1 MASDERSLALKE
13 IRDEIMN
20 LSVSPLYEYRTTNN
34 YFPVIGEGD
43 HYAKIMFIGE
53 APGEQEAKK
62 GRPFIGASGRMLD
75 ELLKS
80 IGLARESVY
89 ITNIVKDRPPDNR
102 DPRKDEIKL
111 YTPFLERQI
120 QIIQPK
126 VFATLGR
133 FSMEY
138 ILTLFDSPQKK
149 EKITALHGK
158 ILEVTTP
165 YGKANVVPLFHPAV
179 ALYTA
184 SQKETL
190 IEDFQ
195 TLKQFV

>member
-1 MASDERSLALKE
+1 MSEERFLALKE
-13 IRDEIMN
+13 IRNEITN
-20 LSVSPLYEYRTTNN
+20 LSESPLYEYRTSNN

-43 HYAKIMFIGE
+43 VNAKIMFIGE
-53 APGEQEAKK
+53 APGEQEAKS
-62 GRPFIGASGRMLD
+62 GRPFVGASGRLLD

-80 IGLARESVY
+80 IGLEREAVY

-120 QIIQPK
+120 NIIQPK

-149 EKITALHGK
+149 DKISALHGQV
-158 ILEVTTP
+158 LEINTA
-165 YGKANVVPLFHPAV
+165 YGKAHVVPLFHPAV

-184 SQKETL
+184 SQKDVL
-190 IEDFQ
+190 KEDFKA
-195 TLKQFV
+195 LKQFI

>member
-1 MASDERSLALKE
+1 MTDERLAALEE
-13 IRDEIMN
+13 IRNEITH
-20 LSVSPLYEYRTTNN
+20 LSTSPLYEYRTTNN

-43 HYAKIMFIGE
+43 PHAKIMFIGE
-53 APGEQEAKK
+53 APGENEAKK
-62 GRPFIGASGRMLD
+62 GRPFIGQSGRLLD

-102 DPRKDEIKL
+102 DPRKDEIRL
-111 YTPFLERQI
+111 YSPFLERQI
-120 QIIQPK
+120 QIIQPQ

-133 FSMEY
+133 FSMEF

-149 EKITALHGK
+149 EKITALHGQV
-158 ILEVTTP
+158 LEVTTP
-165 YGKANVVPLFHPAV
+165 YGNAHVCPLFHPAV

-184 SQKETL
+184 SQKTVL

-195 TLKQFV
+195 ALKQFV

>member
-126 VFATLGR
+126 VF
-133 FSMEY
+133 E
-138 ILTLFDSPQKK
+138 PQ
-149 EKITALHGK
+149 
-158 ILEVTTP
+158 
-165 YGKANVVPLFHPAV
+165 
-179 ALYTA
+179 
-184 SQKETL
+184 
-190 IEDFQ
+190 
-195 TLKQFV
+195 

>member
-1 MASDERSLALKE
+1 MAADDRLAALEE
-13 IRDEIMN
+13 IRNEITN
-20 LSVSPLYEYRTTNN
+20 LSASPLYEYRTTNS

-43 HYAKIMFIGE
+43 PHAKIMFIGE

-62 GRPFIGASGRMLD
+62 GRPFIGQSGRLLD

-80 IGLARESVY
+80 IDLDRQSVY

-133 FSMEY
+133 FSMEF

-149 EKITALHGK
+149 EKITTLHGK
-158 ILEVTTP
+158 VLEINTS
-165 YGKANVVPLFHPAV
+165 YGGAHVVPLYHP
-179 ALYTA
+179 
-184 SQKETL
+184 
-190 IEDFQ
+190 
-195 TLKQFV
+195 

>member
-1 MASDERSLALKE
+1 MSDERFLALKE
-13 IRDEIMN
+13 IRNEINN
-20 LSVSPLYEYRTTNN
+20 LTASPLYEYRTSNN

-43 HYAKIMFIGE
+43 VNASIMFIGE
-53 APGEQEAKK
+53 APGEQEAKT
-62 GRPFIGASGRMLD
+62 GRPFVGASGRLLD

-80 IGLARESVY
+80 IDLARESVY

-133 FSMEY
+133 FSMEF

-158 ILEVTTP
+158 VLEINTS
-165 YGKANVVPLFHPAV
+165 YGGAHVVPLYHPAV

-184 SQKETL
+184 SQKDVL
-190 IEDFQ
+190 KADFQ
-195 TLKQFV
+195 ALKQFI